1 VTETPAPIWP
11 EETVPILRVADAGAA
26 LRWYARLGFEEE
38 WTHRFDTG
46 MPAFVSIRR
55 GSPGD
60 GARIF
65 LSEHTGDA
73 VPDGLVYL
81 RVGDIAPV
89 AAEFGAEVHDSGARH
104 EVGLVDPDGNR
115 IRVGAPS
122 GGTEPGYAYP
132 QPSGC

>member
-1 VTETPAPIWP
+1 MPAPRCGGTPGSASRRSGRTGSTPACPP
-11 EETVPILRVADAGAA
+11 SC
-26 LRWYARLGFEEE
+26 
-38 WTHRFDTG
+38 
-46 MPAFVSIRR
+46 SIRR